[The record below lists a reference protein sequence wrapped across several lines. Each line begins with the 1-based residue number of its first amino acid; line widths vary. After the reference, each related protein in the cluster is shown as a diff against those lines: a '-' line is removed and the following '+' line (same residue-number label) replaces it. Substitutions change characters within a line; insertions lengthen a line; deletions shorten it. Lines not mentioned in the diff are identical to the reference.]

1 MSDQRETLHVTDR
14 STIDPPQHGRQHT
27 MKSTRQ
33 FISEHS
39 QERRRW
45 TQRRDIAFAILFVS
59 ALAASVS
66 VVLDSVSST
75 VFLATL
81 IVAVVSAIAALVFSV
96 RASRHK
102 VTTEHVDLHTALRNP
117 PPVPPVE
124 RGTRVAQP
132 QSSGAPGPADGRQ
145 RWAR

>member
-1 MSDQRETLHVTDR
+1 DQRETLHVTDR

-45 TQRRDIAFAILFVS
+45 LKRRGVAVAVLFAA
-59 ALAASVS
+59 ALAALVS
-66 VVLDSVSST
+66 VASDSVSST
-75 VFLATL
+75 VLIATL
-81 IVAVVSAIAALVFSV
+81 LVAVASAIAALVFSV

-102 VTTEHVDLHTALRNP
+102 
-117 PPVPPVE
+117 
-124 RGTRVAQP
+124 
-132 QSSGAPGPADGRQ
+132 
-145 RWAR
+145 